1 MNSVQQSETPPLWI
15 ALYIALYIRAKYIV
29 FYQAISFPSVGLKR
43 RIHISSSVP
52 RTFNESGLRKND
64 SLFQQLASGL
74 NRMEDDLVAQRTVL
88 GDGLETTQDPDPLFI
103 YEGLVFFTIYSFQK
117 YVCNTFL
124 FIMGTF
130 CFFRISRKLQ
140 TIKFII

>member
-1 MNSVQQSETPPLWI
+1 MWI
-15 ALYIALYIRAKYIV
+15 TLYIRAKFIV

-52 RTFNESGLRKND
+52 RTFNESGLRQND

-74 NRMEDDLVAQRTVL
+74 NRLEDDLVAQRTVL

-103 YEGLVFFTIYSFQK
+103 YEGSVFIFTIYSCKK
-117 YVCNTFL
+117 YV
-124 FIMGTF
+124 
-130 CFFRISRKLQ
+130 
-140 TIKFII
+140 

>member
-1 MNSVQQSETPPLWI
+1 MNSVQSSQSHPLWI
-15 ALYIALYIRAKYIV
+15 TLYIRAKFIV

-52 RTFNESGLRKND
+52 RTFNESGLRQND

-74 NRMEDDLVAQRTVL
+74 NRLEDDLVAQRTVL

-103 YEGLVFFTIYSFQK
+103 YEGSVFIFTIYSCKK
-117 YVCNTFL
+117 YV
-124 FIMGTF
+124 
-130 CFFRISRKLQ
+130 
-140 TIKFII
+140 

>member
-1 MNSVQQSETPPLWI
+1 MW
-15 ALYIALYIRAKYIV
+15 IALYIRAKYIV

-88 GDGLETTQDPDPLFI
+88 GDGLETTEDPDPLFI
-103 YEGLVFFTIYSFQK
+103 YEGLVFF
-117 YVCNTFL
+117 
-124 FIMGTF
+124 
-130 CFFRISRKLQ
+130 
-140 TIKFII
+140 